1 MRGLVWMSVDKNRV
15 PILNQSYLNYQE
27 QQSIYAKRKKKMLI
41 RRLTVFFVFVAI
53 ILFVFIQALVT
64 QSQTLTEK
72 ETKLKEVQAQYKEL
86 KENQKILKE
95 EITKLQDD
103 EYIGKYARQEYYLSD
118 DGEIIFSVP
127 EQ

>member
-1 MRGLVWMSVDKNRV
+1 MSVDKNRV

>member
-1 MRGLVWMSVDKNRV
+1 MSVDKNRV

-53 ILFVFIQALVT
+53 ILFVFIQAFVT

-72 ETKLKEVQAQYKEL
+72 EEQLKDVQAQYKEL

-127 EQ
+127 KQ